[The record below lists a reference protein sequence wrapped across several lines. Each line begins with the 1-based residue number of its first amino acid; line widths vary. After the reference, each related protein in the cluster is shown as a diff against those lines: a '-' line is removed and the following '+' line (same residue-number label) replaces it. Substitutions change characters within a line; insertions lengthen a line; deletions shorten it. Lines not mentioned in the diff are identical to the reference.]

1 MSAGTATGRSRRV
14 RRLLARIGE
23 HGFLIAVALV
33 CVLPLWVMVVASLQP
48 ADEFD
53 GAAFLPPANPTL
65 ANYGEVWNELGFDRM
80 FVNSLVLSLSS
91 AAIATLLAAG
101 AAYGFTRF
109 RFAGRAVLLGATIG
123 MMAIPAIVVIV
134 PLFIL
139 MSDLGLV
146 DRRSSAILAEAG
158 LLLPFAIF
166 LLYSYMRDLPD
177 ELFEAAE
184 VDGASRWRQFVE
196 IALPLSRPALATT
209 LFVSAIYAWN
219 DLLIPLVL
227 WQTEQ
232 LTTLMVGLALLGP
245 SRAGTQSVPLLMAGV
260 TISILPLVLAFAIAR
275 RGLVRG
281 LVEGGDR

>member
-1 MSAGTATGRSRRV
+1 MSRGRHGARRALAALGDHAILV
-14 RRLLARIGE
+14 AAALLSALPLYLMLVASFQRSSDFDG
-23 HGFLIAVALV
+23 VAL
-33 CVLPLWVMVVASLQP
+33 L
-48 ADEFD
+48 
-53 GAAFLPPANPTL
+53 PTL
-65 ANYGEVWNELGFDRM
+65 EPTFDNYSTVWGEFGFDRM
-80 FVNSLVLSLSS
+80 FVNSVVLSMS
-91 AAIATLLAAG
+91 AALIATVLAAG

-109 RFAGRAVLLGATIG
+109 RFAGRGVLLGGLIG

-134 PLFIL
+134 PLFIV

-146 DRRSSAILAEAG
+146 NQHASGIVAEAG
-158 LLLPFAIF
+158 IQLPFAVF
-166 LLYSYMRDLPD
+166 LLYSYMNDLPV

-209 LFVSAIYAWN
+209 FVISAIYAWN

-232 LTTLMVGLALLGP
+232 LTTLMVGLATLGP
-245 SRAGTQSVPLLMAGV
+245 GRTGVRDIPLLMAGV
-260 TISILPLVLAFAIAR
+260 TISILPLAIAFLLGR

>member
-1 MSAGTATGRSRRV
+1 VSEHAF
-14 RRLLARIGE
+14 LAV
-23 HGFLIAVALV
+23 VALI
-33 CVLPLWVMVVASLQP
+33 CVLPLYVMLVASFER
-48 ADEFD
+48 ASDFD
-53 GAAFLPPANPTL
+53 GVALLPTL
-65 ANYGEVWNELGFDRM
+65 SPTLDNYTDVWSELGFDRM
-80 FVNSLVLSLSS
+80 FLNSVVLSLSS

-109 RFAGRAVLLGATIG
+109 RFVGRGVLLAAIIG

-139 MSDLGLV
+139 MSELELV
-146 DRRSSAILAEAG
+146 NRYGSAIVAEAG
-158 LLLPFAIF
+158 LLLPFAVF
-166 LLYSYMRDLPD
+166 LLYSYMKDLPV

-209 LFVSAIYAWN
+209 LVVSAIYAWN

-245 SRAGTQSVPLLMAGV
+245 GRTGAQNVPLLMAGV
-260 TISILPLVLAFAIAR
+260 AISIAPLLIAFLFAR

-281 LVEGGDR
+281 LVEGGER

>member
-1 MSAGTATGRSRRV
+1 LSGGDAPQTRGW
-14 RRLLARIGE
+14 RRLAWRISE

-33 CVLPLWVMVVASLQP
+33 CVLPLYVMLVASFQR
-48 ADEFD
+48 ASDFD
-53 GAAFLPPANPTL
+53 GAALLPSLHPTFD
-65 ANYGEVWNELGFDRM
+65 NYTEVWNELGFDRM
-80 FVNSLVLSLSS
+80 FFNSVVLSLSS

-109 RFAGRAVLLGATIG
+109 RFAGRTLLLAAVIG

-134 PLFIL
+134 PLFIV
-139 MSDLGLV
+139 MSDLGMV
-146 DRRSSAILAEAG
+146 NERSSAIVAEAG
-158 LLLPFAIF
+158 LLLPFAVF

-209 LFVSAIYAWN
+209 LVVSAIYAWN

-245 SRAGTQSVPLLMAGV
+245 SRAGTQNVPLLMAGV
-260 TISILPLVLAFAIAR
+260 TISILPLLVAFAIAR

>member
-1 MSAGTATGRSRRV
+1 M
-14 RRLLARIGE
+14 RRLLDHA
-23 HGFLIAVALV
+23 FLIAVALV
-33 CVLPLWVMVVASLQP
+33 CALPLYVMLVASFQP
-48 ADEFD
+48 ASDFD
-53 GAAFLPPANPTL
+53 GSAFLPTFSPTFD
-65 ANYGEVWNELGFDRM
+65 NYREVWNELGFDRM

-91 AAIATLLAAG
+91 ALIATLLAAG

-109 RFAGRAVLLGATIG
+109 RFAGRTVLLGAVVG
-123 MMAIPAIVVIV
+123 MMAIPAIVVVV
-134 PLFIL
+134 PLFIV
-139 MSDLGLV
+139 MSDLGMV
-146 DRRSSAILAEAG
+146 NERSSAILAEAG

-166 LLYSYMRDLPD
+166 LLYSYMRDLPA

-209 LFVSAIYAWN
+209 FVVSAIYAWN

-227 WQTEQ
+227 WQTER

-245 SRAGTQSVPLLMAGV
+245 SRAGTQNVPLLMAGV
-260 TISILPLVLAFAIAR
+260 TISILPLLLAFLVAR

-281 LVEGGDR
+281 LIEGGER

>member
-1 MSAGTATGRSRRV
+1 MSRGRHGARRALTTLGDHAV
-14 RRLLARIGE
+14 LLAAALLSLLPLYLMLVASFQRSSDFDG
-23 HGFLIAVALV
+23 VAL
-33 CVLPLWVMVVASLQP
+33 LPTVHPTFDNYSTVWG
-48 ADEFD
+48 EF
-53 GAAFLPPANPTL
+53 
-65 ANYGEVWNELGFDRM
+65 GFDRM
-80 FVNSLVLSLSS
+80 FVNSLVLSLS
-91 AAIATLLAAG
+91 AALIATVLAAG

-109 RFAGRAVLLGATIG
+109 RFAGRGVLLGGLIG

-146 DRRSSAILAEAG
+146 NQRASGIVAEAG
-158 LLLPFAIF
+158 IQLPFAVF
-166 LLYSYMRDLPD
+166 LLYSYMNDLPA

-209 LFVSAIYAWN
+209 FVISAIYAWN

-232 LTTLMVGLALLGP
+232 LTTLMVGLATLGP
-245 SRAGTQSVPLLMAGV
+245 GRTGVGDIPLLMAGV
-260 TISILPLVLAFAIAR
+260 TISVLPLLVVFLIGR
-275 RGLVRG
+275 RALVRG
-281 LVEGGDR
+281 LVEGGER